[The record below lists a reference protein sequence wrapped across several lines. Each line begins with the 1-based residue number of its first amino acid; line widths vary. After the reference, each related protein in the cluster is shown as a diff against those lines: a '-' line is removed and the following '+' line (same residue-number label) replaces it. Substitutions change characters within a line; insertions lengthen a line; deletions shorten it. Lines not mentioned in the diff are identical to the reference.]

1 MAGRDGVLVG
11 LAVVLL
17 GPSWAHAQ
25 LFGSAPVAVVNGEPV
40 PRSLFDE
47 VLKQRPPVVTPL
59 TAAQQRQIKEAIVA
73 LLVDETLVRQFLK
86 KNAPPVDPAEVAK
99 QIESLQK
106 GLEGQGKTLA
116 EYCKETKQTEAQVRA
131 NISLMLQWNAYAAQ
145 KVTPAEL
152 KRYYADFKD
161 FFDKTTVRA
170 SHIVLRIPPDAS
182 AADRDAAKK
191 KLVDL
196 RQEITS
202 GKTTFAEAA
211 MKHSQCPS
219 APKGGDLGFFPRK
232 WMVEEPFAKVA
243 FAMKVGEL
251 SDVVITEYGYHLI
264 QVTDRKAGEATTFED
279 VQDEVRDS
287 YVEEMKVAILTDLRK
302 AAKIEIKLP

>member
-1 MAGRDGVLVG
+1 MVIGLAATVLV
-11 LAVVLL
+11 
-17 GPSWAHAQ
+17 PSWAHAQ
-25 LFGSAPVAVVNGEPV
+25 IFGSAPVAVVNGEPI
-40 PRSLFDE
+40 PRSLFDDAF
-47 VLKQRPPVVTPL
+47 KARPPVVTPL

-99 QIESLQK
+99 QVASLQK
-106 GLEGQGKTLA
+106 GLEGQGKTIA
-116 EYCKETKQTEAQVRA
+116 EYCKETKQTEAQLRA
-131 NISLMLQWNAYAAQ
+131 NITLMLQWNAYAAQ

-152 KRYYADFKD
+152 KKYYADFKD

-170 SHIVLRIPPDAS
+170 SHIVLRIAPDATP
-182 AADRDAAKK
+182 ADREAARK
-191 KLVDL
+191 KLAEL

-202 GKTTFAEAA
+202 GKITFAEAA

-251 SDVVITEYGYHLI
+251 SDVVITDYGCHLI
-264 QVTDRKAGEATTFED
+264 QVTDRKLGETTTFED
-279 VQDEVRDS
+279 AQDEVRDCFI
-287 YVEEMKVAILTDLRK
+287 EEMKLAILADLRK
-302 AAKIEIKLP
+302 TAKIEIKLP

>member
-1 MAGRDGVLVG
+1 MAGRNGVLV
-11 LAVVLL
+11 VVTVLVF
-17 GPSWAHAQ
+17 GPSAVHAQ
-25 LFGSAPVAVVNGEPV
+25 LFGSAPVAIVNGEPI
-40 PRSLFDE
+40 PRTLFDE
-47 VLKQRPPVVTPL
+47 AMKQRPPVVTPL

-86 KNAPPVDPAEVAK
+86 KNAPPVEPAEIAK
-99 QIESLQK
+99 QMESLQK
-106 GLEGQGKTLA
+106 GLEGQGKTIA

-131 NISLMLQWNAYAAQ
+131 NITLMLQWNAYAAQ

-152 KRYYADFKD
+152 KKYYADFKD

-170 SHIVLRIPPDAS
+170 SHIVLRIPADATT
-182 AADRDAAKK
+182 ADKDAAKK
-191 KLVDL
+191 KLADL

-202 GKTTFAEAA
+202 GKITFAEAA

-232 WMVEEPFAKVA
+232 WMVEEPFARAA

-251 SDVVITEYGYHLI
+251 SDIVVTDYGYHLI
-264 QVTDRKAGEATTFED
+264 QVTDRKPGEVTIFED
-279 VQDEVRDS
+279 VQDEVRDCLI
-287 YVEEMKVAILTDLRK
+287 EELKLSILADLRK
-302 AAKIEIKLP
+302 SAKIEIKLP

>member
-1 MAGRDGVLVG
+1 MSGRNGVLIG
-11 LAVVLL
+11 AVLLLL
-17 GPSWAHAQ
+17 GPASAYAQ
-25 LFGSAPVAVVNGEPV
+25 FGGPPPVAVVNGEPI
-40 PRSLFDE
+40 PRSLYDE
-47 VLKQRPPVVTPL
+47 ALKQRPPVVTPL

-86 KNAPPVDPAEVAK
+86 KNAPPVDAAEIAR
-99 QIESLQK
+99 QMESLQK
-106 GLEGQGKTLA
+106 GLADQGKSVA

-131 NISLMLQWNAYAAQ
+131 NLALMLQWNAYAAQ

-152 KRYYADFKD
+152 KKYYADFKD

-170 SHIVLRIPPDAS
+170 SHIVLRITPDAT
-182 AADRDAAKK
+182 AGERDAARK
-191 KLVDL
+191 KLAEL
-196 RQEITS
+196 RLEIS
-202 GKTTFAEAA
+202 AGKMTFAEAA

-243 FAMKVGEL
+243 FALKVGEL
-251 SDVVITEYGYHLI
+251 SDVVTTDYGYHLI
-264 QVTDRKAGEATTFED
+264 QVTDRKPGEVTTFEEA
-279 VQDEVRDS
+279 QDEVRDS
-287 YVEEMKVAILTDLRK
+287 YTEEMKLTILADLRK